1 MKKRIY
7 LTGFMTSGKSTIGPI
22 LANVLGWGFFDLD
35 SVIEKKEGKSV
46 VKIFEDEGEE
56 YFRKV
61 ESELLIDISL
71 SENVIVSL
79 GGGTIASAKN
89 LEVMKNNGTIVYLKV
104 SPEMLYKRLKY
115 KTDRPLFRDIVLSD
129 NTEEDFISRI
139 KKFLGEREIFYN
151 QADLIIDTD
160 TNRVGLTVDLLVNK
174 LKKST

>member
-1 MKKRIY
+1 
-7 LTGFMTSGKSTIGPI
+7 MTSGKSTIGPI

-56 YFRKV
+56 YFRKI
-61 ESELLIDISL
+61 ERELLIDISL

-79 GGGTIASAKN
+79 GGGTIASAEN

-104 SPEMLYKRLKY
+104 SPEMLYKRLKH

-139 KKFLGEREIFYN
+139 KEILGQREKYYN

-174 LKKST
+174 LKKSI